1 MTQKRFSIIDMII
14 FPLIMA
20 MLATV
25 IAILM
30 IEREERII
38 AFFMS
43 FYSFNMYF
51 VAISGL
57 LTKISLRKKLK

>member
-1 MTQKRFSIIDMII
+1 MII
-14 FPLIMA
+14 FPLVMA
-20 MLATV
+20 ILATI

-51 VAISGL
+51 VSLSGL
-57 LTKISLRKKLK
+57 LTLISLRKKSKADDLHNR